1 MNTKTIT
8 LDEEESQL
16 LNELEGN
23 EWQSKPLSS
32 VQMAHYQNS
41 AQYTKSLQ
49 QKKQTTIR
57 FALSDLA
64 TVKAKSQEM
73 GIGYQNLIQM
83 LVHNYAVGKIKLEI

>member
-1 MNTKTIT
+1 MNTKTII
-8 LDEEESQL
+8 LNEEESQL
-16 LNELEGN
+16 LNELEAN
-23 EWQSKPLSS
+23 EWQSKPLSPTES
-32 VQMAHYQNS
+32 THYQQS
-41 AQYTKSLQ
+41 AKYTKSLQ

-64 TVKAKSQEM
+64 TVKAKSQEL